1 VLERD
6 WSVTQALLVGRDAVT
21 SCNLLAP
28 VADVPNVDA
37 SRGAI
42 DVLVVGPHNAPS
54 QGDTVYL
61 LDDVGDRLDDAT
73 ADAEGRAS
81 FEDLEPGI
89 YGISSD
95 LAVRDE
101 LGIAVDAGARRSLVL
116 EVGPR
121 DSPKPTPDVGR
132 GAVLVTAW
140 WVPSG
145 DSAKDRWAKLA
156 QYGEIVR
163 MLVLDAKGT
172 AAFEDVEVGPYR
184 VFVDGHEREGIEVD
198 VIDGQ
203 SVPVLLPI
211 AGAP

>member
-1 VLERD
+1 M
-6 WSVTQALLVGRDAVT
+6 
-21 SCNLLAP
+21 
-28 VADVPNVDA
+28 PNVDA

-61 LDDVGDRLDDAT
+61 LDDVGERLDDVT

-101 LGIAVDAGARRSLVL
+101 LGIAIDAGARRSLVL
-116 EVGPR
+116 EVGPG
-121 DSPKPTPDVGR
+121 DTPKPTPDVGR
-132 GAVLVTAW
+132 GAVVVTAW

-145 DSAKDRWAKLA
+145 VPAKGRHAKIA
-156 QYGEIVR
+156 RYGEVVR
-163 MLVLDAKGT
+163 VLALGENGV
-172 AAFEDVEVGPYR
+172 AMFEDVEAGQCR
-184 VFVDGHEREGIEVD
+184 VFIDGHEAEGIE
-198 VIDGQ
+198 IDLPAAH

-211 AGAP
+211 GGSP